1 MSSHS
6 DDESQID
13 DDVNMEKHEKQ
24 QTKYEQT
31 TNNDAFIHI
40 RRWMAKL
47 NTNLVSIS
55 RRVKAISNMRIESR
69 IHWTSFN
76 MKRKWN
82 DLIWH

>member
-1 MSSHS
+1 MGFFHVCQWVHLSSCNHDDGAYSLMTNLIMSSHS

-40 RRWMAKL
+40 RR
-47 NTNLVSIS
+47 
-55 RRVKAISNMRIESR
+55 
-69 IHWTSFN
+69 
-76 MKRKWN
+76 
-82 DLIWH
+82 